1 MYKNIQS
8 FLPQIGLQKVD
19 MVFEID
25 FKINKKYVDLQ
36 FLPRFCPLPAT
47 FLFFDLIFAFG

>member
-25 FKINKKYVDLQ
+25 FKINKNM
-36 FLPRFCPLPAT
+36 
-47 FLFFDLIFAFG
+47 